1 MSYQFPNADL
11 SNVEVIVKRRRIAPT
26 LAKHDSAA
34 DAERARTPRVY
45 RTGPLPCEIS
55 PKVSEPTDASA
66 ALLDNG
72 AAAATRVVPRR
83 RRRRD
88 HAHGHVTIL
97 RPSLQGPEA
106 LSFEADPGMPPPL
119 VKNGTR
125 ARRSRSTQVD
135 ADFGPSRRYEMIV
148 AEIARLKRAARA
160 ARKAE
165 VAAAVRWIRKMIA
178 AYGIEPAELAVGN
191 TNR

>member
-26 LAKHDSAA
+26 LAKHDA
-34 DAERARTPRVY
+34 DADSERARTPRVY
-45 RTGPLPCEIS
+45 RTGPLPPEIS
-55 PKVSEPTDASA
+55 PKVAEPTDASA
-66 ALLDNG
+66 AALDNG
-72 AAAATRVVPRR
+72 AAMATSVVPRR

-97 RPSLQGPEA
+97 RPLPQGPEA
-106 LSFEADPGMPPPL
+106 LRFEADPGMPQPL
-119 VKNGTR
+119 VKGGSR
-125 ARRSRSTQVD
+125 GRRSRSTQVD

-148 AEIARLKRAARA
+148 AEIARLKRAAQA

-178 AYGIEPAELAVGN
+178 TYAIEPAELAIGS